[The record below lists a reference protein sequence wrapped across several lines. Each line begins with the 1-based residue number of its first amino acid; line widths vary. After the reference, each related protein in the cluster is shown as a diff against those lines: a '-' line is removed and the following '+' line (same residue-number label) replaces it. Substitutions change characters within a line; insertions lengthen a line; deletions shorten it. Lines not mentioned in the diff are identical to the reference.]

1 MANNETSNELFR
13 VGNKAITQNG
23 LYSLIGPSTNRAM
36 AVAYDPDTNKSTWV
50 SPTGDN
56 FTSDDGELMAIVI
69 GSSLLEDRFDTPK
82 PYLHFKGGKI
92 EFDLEYKPTA
102 EQIAIL
108 QNWEEKLE
116 NAGIGGRVPEFTL
129 KDLK

>member
-1 MANNETSNELFR
+1 MANNETSKELFR
-13 VGNKAITQNG
+13 VGNRTIMQNG
-23 LYSLIGPSTNRAM
+23 LYSLMGPSALRVM

-50 SPTGDN
+50 SPGGD
-56 FTSDDGELMAIVI
+56 DLLAIVI
-69 GSSLLEDRFDTPK
+69 DSSLLEDRFDTSK
-82 PYLHFKGGKI
+82 PYLHFKGGRI